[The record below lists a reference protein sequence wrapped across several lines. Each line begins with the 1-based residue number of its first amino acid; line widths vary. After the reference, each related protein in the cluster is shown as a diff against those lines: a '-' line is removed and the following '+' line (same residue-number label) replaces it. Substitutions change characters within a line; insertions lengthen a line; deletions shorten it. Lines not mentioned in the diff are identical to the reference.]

1 MPSHVLY
8 IKDYLRKGVD
18 NMGTLNEWLRE
29 FGYVWVEGQE
39 RIAKG
44 MITNQE
50 AQVQIAELLAEGA
63 IKRG

>member
-1 MPSHVLY
+1 
-8 IKDYLRKGVD
+8 
-18 NMGTLNEWLRE
+18 MGTLNEWLRE